1 MASPVAL
8 ITAGSAGL
16 GAATAKAFAA
26 MGLRVAIN
34 YSSNESR
41 ANSLVS
47 ELESTSST
55 AFGQWAN
62 GRVETG
68 NGKRFIAIRAD
79 VSSRPEVDKLISTTI
94 QELGRLDIVFSNH
107 GWTKL
112 TNFSNL
118 SENVNEEDWDKCWN
132 MNVKSHLW
140 LFNSAK
146 GHLEQSPMR
155 GGGCFITTSSVAGVG
170 VMGSSLAYAVTK
182 SAQIHLAKCLASI
195 SGASNIRVNSVS
207 PGMMMTEW
215 SSSFPESKR
224 NAAIKKTKL
233 GRLTEVED
241 VAEQV
246 CSFVRNSSIT
256 GANAVIDC
264 GSIL

>member
-34 YSSNESR
+34 YSSDESR
-41 ANSLVS
+41 ANALIS
-47 ELESTSST
+47 ELENTPSIG
-55 AFGQWAN
+55 FGQRGVKDGPSN
-62 GRVETG
+62 D
-68 NGKRFIAIRAD
+68 KRFVAIRAD
-79 VSSRPEVDKLISTTI
+79 VSSRPEVDKLVSTTI
-94 QELGRLDIVFSNH
+94 QELGQLDIVFSNH

-118 SENVNEEDWDKCWN
+118 SENVNEADWDKCWN

-146 GHLEQSPMR
+146 GYLEQSSMK

-182 SAQIHLAKCLASI
+182 SAQIHLSKCLASI
-195 SGASNIRVNSVS
+195 SGASNIRVNTVS

-246 CSFVRNSSIT
+246 CSFVKNSSVT
-256 GANAVIDC
+256 GANAVVDC

>member
-1 MASPVAL
+1 LTFSLCNQIHFDVFGDITIRIMASPVAL

-41 ANSLVS
+41 ANTLIS
-47 ELESTSST
+47 ELEGTSST
-55 AFGQWAN
+55 GSGQWA
-62 GRVETG
+62 GGKDGAG
-68 NGKRFIAIRAD
+68 NGKRFVAIRAD
-79 VSSRPEVDKLISTTI
+79 VSSRPEVDKLVSTTI

-118 SENVNEEDWDKCWN
+118 SENVSEKDWDKCWN

-146 GHLEQSPMR
+146 DHLEQSSMK

-170 VMGSSLAYAVTK
+170 VMGSSLVCFTTMAMLYW
-182 SAQIHLAKCLASI
+182 HF
-195 SGASNIRVNSVS
+195 NF
-207 PGMMMTEW
+207 MTEQ
-215 SSSFPESKR
+215 SFHFHGICTP
-224 NAAIKKTKL
+224 
-233 GRLTEVED
+233 D
-241 VAEQV
+241 
-246 CSFVRNSSIT
+246 
-256 GANAVIDC
+256 
-264 GSIL
+264 

>member
-1 MASPVAL
+1 MTSRVAL

-41 ANSLVS
+41 AKSLIS
-47 ELESTSST
+47 ELESIPSIRSDLPI
-55 AFGQWAN
+55 N
-62 GRVETG
+62 GGYGPG
-68 NGKRFIAIRAD
+68 NDKRFVAIRAD
-79 VSSRPEVDKLISTTI
+79 VSSRPEIEKLVSATV
-94 QELGRLDIVFSNH
+94 QELGRLDIIFSNH

-112 TNFSNL
+112 TDFSNL

-140 LFNSAK
+140 LFNAAK
-146 GHLEQSPMR
+146 GYLE

-195 SGASNIRVNSVS
+195 SGTNNIRVNSVS

-215 SSSFPESKR
+215 SSSFPENKR

-246 CSFVRNSSIT
+246 CSFVKNTSIT
-256 GANAVIDC
+256 GANAVVDC